1 MHDEAGVGAPDVL
14 GNRRG
19 QHRCDDERGRVLA
32 HRFAQG
38 LVVAER
44 QHDAC
49 GVAPVL
55 ELGQHAL
62 REAVERARD
71 EQDVHGDLIDVCF

>member
-1 MHDEAGVGAPDVL
+1 M
-14 GNRRG
+14 
-19 QHRCDDERGRVLA
+19 LA

-44 QHDAC
+44 QHDAR

-71 EQDVHGDLIDVCF
+71 EQDVHGDLIDVCFKTSKMYLPASPPIS